1 MSPTAQF
8 MFVCIYICG
17 FYCLVGGLPVWGEAP
32 AFLISLMGGGRHT
45 ALPMFVFLQVSFD
58 SFSSVNWVFCDTHDS
73 F

>member
-32 AFLISLMGGGRHT
+32 AFLIS